1 MLNHR
6 VLVDRQ
12 DARSVA
18 NTATVEYLLLYL
30 LTHAYIVGVVAV
42 GELETFLAAMPIA
55 APTLVA
61 VGAVAV
67 LDRVGTIAMGA
78 QDGMSM

>member
-1 MLNHR
+1 
-6 VLVDRQ
+6 
-12 DARSVA
+12 
-18 NTATVEYLLLYL
+18 
-30 LTHAYIVGVVAV
+30 
-42 GELETFLAAMPIA
+42 LETFLAAMPIA